1 MSPKLKNK
9 KINNIILNKNNS
21 IFDAVRKLN
30 KSDFQVCLV
39 LDEKLKL
46 LGTITD
52 GDIRRAIIK
61 KIDFKNNVS
70 KIMNKKPITVQE
82 NFDTNSAKD
91 VMKKKSVLQLP
102 VINKKKQVVNLII
115 WRDDKNFINNKVT
128 TIVK

>member
-46 LGTITD
+46 LGTNIVS
-52 GDIRRAIIK
+52 RR
-61 KIDFKNNVS
+61 
-70 KIMNKKPITVQE
+70 
-82 NFDTNSAKD
+82 
-91 VMKKKSVLQLP
+91 
-102 VINKKKQVVNLII
+102 
-115 WRDDKNFINNKVT
+115 
-128 TIVK
+128 

>member
-46 LGTITD
+46 LGKKV
-52 GDIRRAIIK
+52 DIDLINTTCTNIPFTYLNNYTQLCKDRSNLVEAIKLFYMLYENGYSVMDILDNYFC
-61 KIDFKNNVS
+61 ILRLLILLMRNKN
-70 KIMNKKPITVQE
+70 I
-82 NFDTNSAKD
+82 
-91 VMKKKSVLQLP
+91 
-102 VINKKKQVVNLII
+102 
-115 WRDDKNFINNKVT
+115 
-128 TIVK
+128 

>member
-61 KIDFKNNVS
+61 KIDFNNSVS

-102 VINKKKQVVNLII
+102 VINKKK
-115 WRDDKNFINNKVT
+115 T
-128 TIVK
+128 SC